1 MGEKGKLLPGEFR
14 LINIE
19 GMRKI
24 EGHLSTDAKSRW
36 TEVRGETMFARS
48 QRASWVK
55 GTWGQSELSLQLLC
69 EDEIVFSKFKNTD
82 KFIL

>member
-1 MGEKGKLLPGEFR
+1 
-14 LINIE
+14 
-19 GMRKI
+19 
-24 EGHLSTDAKSRW
+24 
-36 TEVRGETMFARS
+36 MFARS